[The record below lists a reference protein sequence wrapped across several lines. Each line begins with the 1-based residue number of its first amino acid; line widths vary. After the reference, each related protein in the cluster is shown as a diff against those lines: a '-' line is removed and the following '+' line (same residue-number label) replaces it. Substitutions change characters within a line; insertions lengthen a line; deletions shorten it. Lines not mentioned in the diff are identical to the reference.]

1 MALQER
7 LDAIR
12 EASKA
17 RIPAEARAVMERSVD
32 DLRRSGI
39 MDRIAKVGDKAPDF
53 TLPATTAEKWT
64 LSDLAGKKH
73 VVLFGFIGAFT
84 PT

>member
-1 MALQER
+1 MRRTGIGAILLLLVAL
-7 LDAIR
+7 LVVG
-12 EASKA
+12 STT
-17 RIPAEARAVMERSVD
+17 PACA
-32 DLRRSGI
+32 LT
-39 MDRIAKVGDKAPDF
+39 VGDKAPDF